1 MPKGK
6 ANSRFN
12 FIEDSANTN
21 KPYGCKYENGT
32 WCKLP
37 KFKRCMHVIRC
48 KNGDKA
54 CEVTAF

>member
-6 ANSRFN
+6 AKTKFDFTIDPKTGKS
-12 FIEDSANTN
+12 
-21 KPYGCKYENGT
+21 KGCQYENGT

-37 KFKRCMHVIRC
+37 KHGRCENVIRC
-48 KNGDKA
+48 QNGDKA